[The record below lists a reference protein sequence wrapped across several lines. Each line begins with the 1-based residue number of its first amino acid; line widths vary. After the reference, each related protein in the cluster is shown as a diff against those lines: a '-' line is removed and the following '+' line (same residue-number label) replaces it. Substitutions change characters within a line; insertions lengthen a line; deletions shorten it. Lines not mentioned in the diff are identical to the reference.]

1 MLGGVHMS
9 SISGVSSSYSS
20 NYLYGKIASGKSLQ
34 SSADGA
40 AELAISEK
48 MNAQVRGLDQ
58 GADNV
63 SSGSDAIKIQDSA
76 LGDIT
81 EHLQRIRELALAASN
96 SFTVSDEDKKI
107 YQQEISQLKDSIAGV
122 SDITSYNE
130 KKLLDGSA
138 GEMNIATDS
147 NGTGVS
153 ISGTNATL
161 EALGIADFDVTKDFN
176 IEDIDKAMDAVSK
189 MRSDSGAKMNS
200 LEHIY
205 NINKTGA
212 YNLTAADS
220 RLEDL
225 DMEKAVSKLDK
236 QRLLDTV
243 NVMMQKRK
251 EEGEQDRVRRIF
263 Q

>member
-1 MLGGVHMS
+1 MS

-122 SDITSYNE
+122 SNITSYNE

-189 MRSDSGAKMNS
+189 MRSDYGAKMNS

-251 EEGEQDRVRRIF
+251 EEDEQDRVRRIF